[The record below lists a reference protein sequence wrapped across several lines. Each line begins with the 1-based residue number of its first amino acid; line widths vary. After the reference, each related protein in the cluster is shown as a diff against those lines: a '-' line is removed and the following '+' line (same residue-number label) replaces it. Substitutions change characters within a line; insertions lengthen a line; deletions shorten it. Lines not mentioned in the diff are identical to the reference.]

1 MEEHEPIAYAQEL
14 SRSLKVLGNIAI
26 TMSAVTPASSVFII
40 VPLIIVTA
48 GTGSFLAMVF
58 AAVIG
63 VFMAFCWA
71 ELSAAFPI
79 AGGDYALVWHAFKGK
94 SKPLAGPVSMVTFA
108 LFMASIVFIP
118 AVIALGTAQYLG
130 VVWTFD
136 PKVAG
141 AVVMLISAGVAILNI
156 RLNAV
161 LTGCFLAI
169 ELIALMV
176 LTVLGFAHF
185 HASNF
190 GKLFSGWK
198 LGNANGGLD
207 PVKLGVILTAT
218 AVAVFAYNGYS
229 GAVFFAEETKGSS
242 HGIAR
247 AILWSLVIT
256 VAAELIPTTAV
267 LVGAPNLA
275 KTTASFSVMN
285 DFLLA
290 TSNKTVNT
298 VVSLGIALAILNA
311 VIAIILEFGRVLYA
325 SGRDRAW
332 PGPVN
337 DAMAAV
343 SQRFKSPWFST
354 ALVGVV
360 GAVLCLTVSLNTL
373 IVLTGASLVLNYAF
387 VAVAAIV
394 GRATGATDHSPYKMP
409 WWPAPP
415 ILALIALVYVTTKQT
430 PLALKVTGITML
442 IGLVY
447 WAAVIWPQ
455 KGKAWNLKEP
465 ILDEAAHIEVPV
477 KMP

>member
-1 MEEHEPIAYAQEL
+1 MGQQPTAYEQEL
-14 SRSLKVLGNIAI
+14 SRSLKVLGNVAI
-26 TMSAVTPASSVFII
+26 TISAVTPASSVFII

-79 AGGDYALVWHAFKGK
+79 AGGDYALVWHAFKGRA
-94 SKPLAGPVSMVTFA
+94 KPLAGPVSMVTFA
-108 LFMASIVFIP
+108 LFTASIVFIP

-141 AVVMLISAGVAILNI
+141 AVVMIASAAVAILNI
-156 RLNAV
+156 RLNAFV
-161 LTGCFLAI
+161 TGCFLAI
-169 ELIALMV
+169 ELIALSV
-176 LTVLGFAHF
+176 LTILGFANF
-185 HASNF
+185 RSSNF
-190 GKLFSGWK
+190 SKLFSGWV
-198 LGNANGGLD
+198 LGNASGGLD
-207 PVKLGVILTAT
+207 PVKIGVILTAT

-267 LVGAPNLA
+267 LVGSPNLA
-275 KTTASFSVMN
+275 GTTTSFSVMN

-311 VIAIILEFGRVLYA
+311 VIAIVLEFGRVLYA

-337 DAMAAV
+337 QAMSAV
-343 SQRFKSPWFST
+343 SPRFQTPWFAT
-354 ALVGVV
+354 ALVGVI
-360 GAVLCLTVSLNTL
+360 GAILSLTVSLNTL
-373 IVLTGASLVLNYAF
+373 IVLTGASLVLNYGF

-394 GRATGATDHSPYKMP
+394 GRATGATARSPYRMP

-415 ILALIALVYVTTKQT
+415 LLAVAALVYVTTKQT
-430 PLALKVTGITML
+430 GQALRVTGITML

-447 WAAVIWPQ
+447 WAVVIWPQ

-465 ILDEAAHIEVPV
+465 VLDEAAHVEVPV